1 MPSDNELLAKFKRL
15 AYENIEIIEE
25 KATLEKIA
33 ASGSITDLNVQ
44 DARNCGARKAII
56 SISKMLQGVRTKRD
70 FDDEIAFLRQDIC
83 TRLEENEMSMSA
95 IIIEMISSSNTVC
108 QRVASAYTSSDGD
121 ITTALLE
128 YVTAKAEILEDKAGV
143 FPGTSGRTGRGR
155 I

>member
-15 AYENIEIIEE
+15 AYENIEIIKE

-44 DARNCGARKAII
+44 DARNCGARQAII
-56 SISKMLQGVRTKRD
+56 SISTMLKRVRTKRD
-70 FDDEIAFLRQDIC
+70 FDAEIAFLRQDIC
-83 TRLEENEMSMSA
+83 TRLEENEMLISE
-95 IIIEMISSSNTVC
+95 IIIEMISSYNTVC
-108 QRVASAYTSSDGD
+108 QRVAAAYISSDGD

-128 YVTAKAEILEDKAGV
+128 YVTAKVEILEDKAGV
-143 FPGTSGRTGRGR
+143 FPETSGRTGRGV

>member
-44 DARNCGARKAII
+44 DARNWGERQAIL
-56 SISKMLQGVRTKRD
+56 SISTMLKGVRTKRD
-70 FDDEIAFLRQDIC
+70 FDAVRQDVC
-83 TRLEENEMSMSA
+83 ARLEENEDAMSE
-95 IIIEMISSSNTVC
+95 IVLEMISSSNYVC
-108 QRVASAYTSSDGD
+108 QRVASAYTSSGGD

-128 YVTAKAEILEDKAGV
+128 YVTAKVEILEDI
-143 FPGTSGRTGRGR
+143 SRN